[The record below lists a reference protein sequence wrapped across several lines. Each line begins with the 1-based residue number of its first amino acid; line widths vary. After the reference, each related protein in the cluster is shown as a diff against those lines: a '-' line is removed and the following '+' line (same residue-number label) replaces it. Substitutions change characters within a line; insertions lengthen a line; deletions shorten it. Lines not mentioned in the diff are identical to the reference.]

1 MKLSAYQE
9 GLLKNISSVQRRRD
23 VRNDMKSLYK
33 EIDRTEW
40 IMEECKGGSTR
51 NLPAWGLW
59 EQQIE
64 NKRKRIKEIEN
75 SLKEKN

>member
-9 GLLKNISSVQRRRD
+9 WLLRNISSVQRRRD

-40 IMEECKGGSTR
+40 IMKECKGGDP
-51 NLPAWGLW
+51 NLPCWGIW
-59 EQQIE
+59 EREIE
-64 NKRKRIKEIEN
+64 SKRKRIKGIEN
-75 SLKEKN
+75 SLKE